1 MSLLIAIFPILL
13 IFLLLFIVKY
23 SAFKSGVITLT
34 STLLLVLSGSSKFHL
49 SIQELLDAL
58 IKSTL
63 ISSIAAYVMF
73 FGILLFHL
81 MNESDKISEISEE
94 FKRLTDH
101 QVLQVIILV
110 LGISPLIESTSG
122 FGTAFLVVA
131 PILISLGIE
140 RNKSALIGILSLL
153 AVPWGALSTGTV
165 IGSRLVNVDL
175 NAIGFISAIISS
187 ATICYFLLVAL
198 YILDG
203 FNTIINNKVLIFKFL
218 ITFITSNIVFNY
230 WINVELAGV
239 FSSLVVIALGLFLI
253 KKEIRHYYEINK
265 LIKLMMP
272 YILLTL
278 LVLIT
283 RVVPG
288 ISDFLLHNIVI
299 ELQSFNFTLP
309 LLYSP
314 GFWILIICLYSIII
328 FKINVSAIRNSVHK
342 TIRQWTLFIVTTS
355 LFIMLAQIM
364 DYSEMNDEISSV
376 LGNIF
381 GKYYLLFSI
390 LIGSLG
396 GFLTGS
402 NTGANAMFMKL
413 QVQTANTIDIDT
425 KLIAGVQNVSASN
438 ATMTTPSRIRLA
450 SEICDVKNE
459 ENMLMNTLIKILIGA
474 ILLTFIISVWIILF
488 I

>member
-34 STLLLVLSGSSKFHL
+34 STLLLLLSGSSEFHL

-94 FKRLTDH
+94 FKCVTDH

-110 LGISPLIESTSG
+110 LGVSPLIESTSG

-140 RNKSALIGILSLL
+140 RFKSALIGILSLL

-165 IGSRLVNVDL
+165 IGSKLVDIDIND
-175 NAIGFISAIISS
+175 IGFISAAISS
-187 ATICYFLLVAL
+187 VTICYFLLTIL
-198 YILDG
+198 YILNG
-203 FNTIINNKVLIFKFL
+203 YNAIIDNKYMIIKFL

-239 FSSLVVIALGLFLI
+239 FSSLAVIGVGLFLI
-253 KKEIRHYYEINK
+253 RKNK
-265 LIKLMMP
+265 QHSTDITKLLKLMMP

-278 LVLIT
+278 LVLVT

-288 ISDFLLHNIVI
+288 ISDYLSNTLVVKI
-299 ELQSFNFTLP
+299 QKFNFSLP

-314 GFWILIICLYSIII
+314 GFWIMIVCLYSIII
-328 FKINVSAIRNSVHK
+328 FKINRRIIRKSISK
-342 TIRQWTLFIVTTS
+342 TIVQWYLFVITTTLFIT
-355 LFIMLAQIM
+355 LAQIM
-364 DYSEMNDEISSV
+364 DFSNMNDEISSN
-376 LGNIF
+376 LGNAF
-381 GKYYLLFSI
+381 GEYYILFSV

-413 QVQTANTIDIDT
+413 QVQTAETINMDT
-425 KLIAGVQNVSASN
+425 TLIAGVQNVSASN
-438 ATMTTPSRIRLA
+438 ATMATPSRVRLA
-450 SEICDVKNE
+450 SEICNVKKE
-459 ENMLMNTLIKILIGA
+459 ESRLMNYILNICLGA
-474 ILLTFIISVWIILF
+474 LVLTMIITFFIIRLI
-488 I
+488 